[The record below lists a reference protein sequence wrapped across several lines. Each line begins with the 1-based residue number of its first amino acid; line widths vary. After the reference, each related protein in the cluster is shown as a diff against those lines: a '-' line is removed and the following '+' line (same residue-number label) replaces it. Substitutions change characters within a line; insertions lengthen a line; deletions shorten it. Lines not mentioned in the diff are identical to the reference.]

1 MIFSKNSST
10 RSIFRARPG
19 IYKWAPVVV
28 AASLLLWTPD
38 GYAQQD
44 DDDRDRGWVRDFDS
58 VTVEEIK
65 PDDLPST
72 VTPGESTGI
81 RTDSDDLPEP
91 ASQDELEKVVERIDE
106 RVVQVVSVQTPP
118 RPYRQ
123 VPMLHFGHALWVNTP
138 GAETASLVTPLSW
151 LKDADAVYL
160 IPSKVAEESK
170 DQEEWRDIHRRSLES
185 VTVGKDGRKWLE
197 EHEDKLVEL
206 EAKRPDKHR
215 NLVTLSASSEGASGD
230 DASDRMNAPAKGLE
244 LFDVEK
250 KAMFR
255 VYGFTPFFGKSL
267 ISTTLL
273 PNHPEEVELAFYWQS
288 SFPALLGAPLVSEK
302 GDLVAINIFRHP
314 KDDDIFLA
322 IPTGAIKSYLSQD
335 DEESP

>member
-1 MIFSKNSST
+1 MVT
-10 RSIFRARPG
+10 
-19 IYKWAPVVV
+19 
-28 AASLLLWTPD
+28 ASLLLGVP
-38 GYAQQD
+38 GVYAQQGED
-44 DDDRDRGWVRDFDS
+44 GGERGWVRDFDS

-65 PDDLPST
+65 PDKLPST
-72 VTPGESTGI
+72 ATPGESTGI
-81 RTDSDDLPEP
+81 RTDSDELPEP
-91 ASQDELEKVVERIDE
+91 ASRDELEKVVERVDE

-123 VPMLHFGHALWVNTP
+123 VPMLHFGHALWVNAP
-138 GAETASLVTPLSW
+138 GAETAALITPLSW
-151 LKDADAVYL
+151 LKDADAVYV
-160 IPSKVAEESK
+160 IPPKVAAESK

-185 VTVGKDGRKWLE
+185 VTVGKDGRKWLDK
-197 EHEDKLVEL
+197 HKDKLVEL

-215 NLVTLSASSEGASGD
+215 NLVTLVAPDDNDSEESASS
-230 DASDRMNAPAKGLE
+230 DRLAAPSKGFE

-250 KAMFR
+250 EAMFR

-288 SFPALLGAPLVSEK
+288 SFPALLGAPLVSEQ
-302 GDLVAINIFRHP
+302 GDLVAINVFRHP

-322 IPTGAIKSYLSQD
+322 IPTGAIKSYLSRD
-335 DEESP
+335 DGESR

>member
-1 MIFSKNSST
+1 MIL
-10 RSIFRARPG
+10 
-19 IYKWAPVVV
+19 V
-28 AASLLLWTPD
+28 ASLMLGAPAS
-38 GYAQQD
+38 YAQQGGD
-44 DDDRDRGWVRDFDS
+44 DGDRGWVRDFDS

-65 PDDLPST
+65 PDALPST

-81 RTDSDDLPEP
+81 RTDSEDLPEP
-91 ASQDELEKVVERIDE
+91 ASRDELEKVVEHLDK

-123 VPMLHFGHALWVNTP
+123 VPMLHFGHALWVNIP
-138 GAETASLVTPLSW
+138 GTETASLLTPLSW

-160 IPSKVAEESK
+160 IPPKVAEESK
-170 DQEEWRDIHRRSLES
+170 AQEEWRDIHRRSLES

-197 EHEDKLVEL
+197 EHQDELVEL
-206 EAKRPDKHR
+206 EAQRPDKHR
-215 NLVTLSASSEGASGD
+215 NLVTLVASGI
-230 DASDRMNAPAKGLE
+230 DASGKDASGKDASNDALAAPSKGIE